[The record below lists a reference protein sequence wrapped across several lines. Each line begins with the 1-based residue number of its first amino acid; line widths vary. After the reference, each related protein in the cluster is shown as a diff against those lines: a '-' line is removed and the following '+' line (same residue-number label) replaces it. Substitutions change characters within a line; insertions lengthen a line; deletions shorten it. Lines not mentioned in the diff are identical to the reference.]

1 MQREMRGRPS
11 PFCLL
16 LERDGDVVPIRRGS
30 VDAGA
35 FTARRRQALGYIRVS
50 LKLAPRRSDYEA
62 GFGLVAYRYV
72 G

>member
-1 MQREMRGRPS
+1 MAHG
-11 PFCLL
+11 
-16 LERDGDVVPIRRGS
+16 VVIRRGS

-62 GFGLVAYRYV
+62 GFGLVAYRYCLLYTSRCV
-72 G
+72 